1 MSPLSSDSP
10 ILAAPI
16 FEGSEKRIEV
26 DFRLGPNAPANGLRA
41 VPRDTLDELMTLARC
56 CIVSSRSNAQMDAY
70 VLSESSLFVYPT
82 KWILKTCGTTRLLN
96 SVPRLL
102 EVARALGLEPRR
114 CKYNRASFLFPENQP
129 FPYTAFEHEVGFLDE
144 HFGAMCANGGT
155 AFVLGEPYQ
164 GLQWH
169 VYLADDMRPLEPSFK
184 PTYNLEVCMTELG
197 NEAAQQF
204 FRNER
209 FVSAEQTT
217 KDTGIAALKP
227 RAQIDDYV
235 FEPCGYSMNG
245 IDGTGLIT
253 IHVTPEAHQ
262 SYASVEFS
270 GFGEDL
276 VKNPGELLSK
286 VAKIFQPGK
295 VSVTLSVD
303 KVDLDAAAWGT
314 SVGAIPAGYGLQG
327 AASQV
332 SPCGGKVAYF
342 TLAEKLA
349 APGSPTTPLHHA
361 ASFLSVATSSDSEA
375 DGNGSEPEQEAVA
388 MA

>member
-1 MSPLSSDSP
+1 MMTDSV
-10 ILAAPI
+10 LAAPI

-26 DFRLGPNAPANGLRA
+26 DFRLGANAPANGLRA
-41 VPRDTLDELMTLARC
+41 IPRDVLDELMTLARC
-56 CIVSSRSNAQMDAY
+56 CIVSSRGNEQMDAY

-114 CKYNRASFLFPENQP
+114 CKYTRASFLFPENQP

-144 HFGAMCANGGT
+144 HVGAMCPAGSGT

-169 VYLADDMRPLEPSFK
+169 VYLADDMRSLDSAFK
-184 PTYNLEVCMTELG
+184 PTYNMEVCMTELSP
-197 NEAAQQF
+197 EAAQQF
-204 FRNER
+204 FRDGR

-217 KDTGIAALKP
+217 RDTGIIALKP
-227 RAQIDDYV
+227 RAQVDDYV

-276 VKNPGELLSK
+276 VADPVELLSK
-286 VAKIFQPGK
+286 VVKIFRPGK

-303 KVDLDAAAWGT
+303 KVDMDDGAWGT
-314 SVGAIPAGYGLQG
+314 AMGGLVSGYRLQG
-327 AASQV
+327 AACQV
-332 SPCGGKVAYF
+332 SPCGGKVAYY

-349 APGSPTTPLHHA
+349 VPGSPTTPLHHA
-361 ASFLSVATSSDSEA
+361 ASFLSVAASSDSET
-375 DGNGSEPEQEAVA
+375 DGNGSEPEPEPSTT
-388 MA
+388 

>member
-1 MSPLSSDSP
+1 MMSEE
-10 ILAAPI
+10 ILHAPI

-26 DFRLGPNAPANGLRA
+26 DFRLGANSPANGLRSLS
-41 VPRDTLDELMTLARC
+41 RDMLDELMTLARC
-56 CIVSSRSNAQMDAY
+56 CIVSSRSNELMDAY

-102 EVARALGLEPRR
+102 EAARAIGMEPRR
-114 CKYNRASFLFPENQP
+114 CKYTRASFLFPENQP

-144 HFGAMCANGGT
+144 HFGPMSANGST

-169 VYLADDMRPLEPSFK
+169 VYLADDMQPLDPSSFK

-204 FRNER
+204 FRNEK

-217 KDTGIAALKP
+217 KDTGIADLKP
-227 RAQIDDYV
+227 RAVMDDYV

-245 IDGTGLIT
+245 IEGTGLIT

-276 VKNPGELLSK
+276 VDPVKILSK
-286 VAKIFQPGK
+286 VVKVFQPGK

-303 KVDLDAAAWGT
+303 KVDMDGGAWGALT
-314 SVGAIPAGYGLQG
+314 ALPAGYGLQG
-327 AASQV
+327 VASQV
-332 SPCGGKVAYF
+332 SPCGGKVAYY

-349 APGSPTTPLHHA
+349 TPGSPTTPLHHA
-361 ASFLSVATSSDSEA
+361 ASFLSVVTTSSDSEA
-375 DGNGSEPEQEAVA
+375 DNNSEPEQEIAA
-388 MA
+388 C

>member
-1 MSPLSSDSP
+1 MTIDTV
-10 ILAAPI
+10 LAAPI

-26 DFRLGPNAPANGLRA
+26 DFRLGPNAPVNGLRSI
-41 VPRDTLDELMTLARC
+41 PRDVLDELMTLARC
-56 CIVSSRSNAQMDAY
+56 CIVSSRGNEQMDAY

-96 SVPRLL
+96 SVSRLL
-102 EVARALGLEPRR
+102 EVARALGMKPRR
-114 CKYNRASFLFPENQP
+114 CKYTRASFLFPENQP
-129 FPYTAFEHEVGFLDE
+129 FPYTAFEHEVGFLNE

-169 VYLADDMRPLEPSFK
+169 VYLADDMLPLEASFE

-197 NEAAQQF
+197 SKAAEQF
-204 FRNER
+204 FRKEH
-209 FVSAEQTT
+209 FISAEQTT

-227 RAQIDDYV
+227 RALIDDYV

-245 IDGTGLIT
+245 IDGMGLIT

-270 GFGEDL
+270 GFGKDL
-276 VKNPGELLSK
+276 VVSPEELLSK
-286 VAKIFQPGK
+286 VVKIFQPGK

-303 KVDLDAAAWGT
+303 KVDMDVGAWGA
-314 SVGAIPAGYGLQG
+314 VGALPAGYGLQG

-332 SPCGGKVAYF
+332 SPCGGKVAYY

-361 ASFLSVATSSDSEA
+361 ASFLSIVTSSDSEA
-375 DGNGSEPEQEAVA
+375 DNGSEPEQEPGSV
-388 MA
+388 

>member
-1 MSPLSSDSP
+1 MSEPVLH
-10 ILAAPI
+10 API

-26 DFRLGPNAPANGLRA
+26 DFRLGAGAPANGLRA
-41 VPRDTLDELMTLARC
+41 IPRDVLDELMTLARC
-56 CIVSSRSNAQMDAY
+56 CIVSSRSNDLMDAY

-102 EVARALGLEPRR
+102 EVARSLGMEPRR
-114 CKYNRASFLFPENQP
+114 CKYTRASFLFPENQP

-144 HFGAMCANGGT
+144 HFAAVASNGST
-155 AFVLGEPYQ
+155 AFLLGEPYQ

-169 VYLADDMRPLEPSFK
+169 VYLADDMRPLEPGFK

-197 NEAAQQF
+197 NEAAAQF

-209 FVSAEQTT
+209 FISAERTT
-217 KDTGIAALKP
+217 KDTGIGELKP
-227 RAQIDDYV
+227 KAVIDDYV

-253 IHVTPEAHQ
+253 IHVTPEEHQ

-276 VKNPGELLSK
+276 VDPFQALSK
-286 VAKIFQPGK
+286 VVKVFQPGK

-303 KVDLDAAAWGT
+303 KVDMDAIAWGGLPAT
-314 SVGAIPAGYGLQG
+314 PAGYGLQG
-327 AASQV
+327 VASHV
-332 SPCGGKVAYF
+332 SPCGGKVAYY

-349 APGSPTTPLHHA
+349 APGSPITPLHHA
-361 ASFLSVATSSDSEA
+361 ASFLSIVTSSSSDSEG
-375 DGNGSEPEQEAVA
+375 DNGSEPEQETIAN
-388 MA
+388 

>member
-1 MSPLSSDSP
+1 MTTDN

-26 DFRLGPNAPANGLRA
+26 DFRLGANAPSNGLRA
-41 VPRDTLDELMTLARC
+41 IPRETLDELMTLARC
-56 CIVSSRSNAQMDAY
+56 CIVSSRSNEQLDAY

-102 EVARALGLEPRR
+102 EVARELGMEPRR
-114 CKYNRASFLFPENQP
+114 CKYDRASFLFPENQP
-129 FPYTAFEHEVGFLDE
+129 FPYTAFEHEVGFLDQ

-169 VYLADDMRPLEPSFK
+169 VYLADDMAPLEKSFK
-184 PTYNLEVCMTELG
+184 PTYNFEICMTELG
-197 NEAAQQF
+197 NEAALQF
-204 FRNER
+204 FREGNPKFISPER
-209 FVSAEQTT
+209 TT
-217 KDTGIAALKP
+217 QDTGIAALKP
-227 RAQIDDYV
+227 RAIIDDYV

-276 VKNPGELLSK
+276 VEPVHEVLDK
-286 VAKIFQPGK
+286 VVKIFRPGK
-295 VSVTLSVD
+295 VSVTLQVD
-303 KVDLDAAAWGT
+303 KVDMDASGAWGALT
-314 SVGAIPAGYGLQG
+314 ALPAGYGLQG
-327 AASQV
+327 VASQV
-332 SPCGGKVAYF
+332 SPCGGKVAYY
-342 TLAEKLA
+342 TLSEKLA
-349 APGSPTTPLHHA
+349 APGSPNGPLHHA
-361 ASFLSVATSSDSEA
+361 ASFLSIATSSLSDSEN
-375 DGNGSEPEQEAVA
+375 GNSSEPEAGGDN
-388 MA
+388 

>member
-1 MSPLSSDSP
+1 LPSS
-10 ILAAPI
+10 IAAHPVP
-16 FEGSEKRIEV
+16 F
-26 DFRLGPNAPANGLRA
+26 LPA
-41 VPRDTLDELMTLARC
+41 
-56 CIVSSRSNAQMDAY
+56 Q
-70 VLSESSLFVYPT
+70 
-82 KWILKTCGTTRLLN
+82 
-96 SVPRLL
+96 
-102 EVARALGLEPRR
+102 
-114 CKYNRASFLFPENQP
+114 QP

-144 HFGAMCANGGT
+144 NFGAMCANGGT

-169 VYLADDMRPLEPSFK
+169 VYLADDMRALEPGFK
-184 PTYNLEVCMTELG
+184 PTYNLEVCMTELS
-197 NEAAQQF
+197 NPAAAQF

-209 FVSAEQTT
+209 FISAERTT
-217 KDTGIAALKP
+217 ADTGIAALKP
-227 RAQIDDYV
+227 GAQMDDYV

-245 IDGTGLIT
+245 IEGTGLIT

-276 VKNPGELLSK
+276 VGCPSELLSK
-286 VAKIFQPGK
+286 VVQIFQPGK

-303 KVDLDAAAWGT
+303 KVDMDASGGAWSAA
-314 SVGAIPAGYGLQG
+314 VAARPPAGFSLLG

-332 SPCGGKVAYF
+332 SPCGGKVAYY

-361 ASFLSVATSSDSEA
+361 ASFLSIATSDSEA
-375 DGNGSEPEQEAVA
+375 DGNGSEPENLDNTV
-388 MA
+388 